1 MADNNSFNKKHSLGQ
16 NFLTSDRIPT
26 RIADECGADKES
38 GVIEIGPGLGIL
50 TKQLSRVAAK
60 VVAIEI
66 DSELIPILTERFKD
80 VQNVSFIN
88 ADVLK
93 CNLKEIIKDNFS
105 GMKVHVCANL
115 PYYITTPIIMML
127 LEGDFGFETITV
139 MVQKEVADRL
149 CSKCGDK
156 NYGAVT
162 ASVNY
167 YASVKK
173 LFNVSAANF
182 SPKPKVD
189 SAVIRLD
196 VYKDKPV
203 KPDNEDVF
211 FKVLRGAFENRR
223 KTLVNSLLS
232 VFGTDIS
239 KEEITD
245 IVSLTGNPLVRG
257 EALDL
262 NQLCFISNEIN
273 KKFINWRNQDDQEQE
288 TQCLDPRDG

>member
-1 MADNNSFNKKHSLGQ
+1 MAVKQDTADSGFKKKHALGQ

-50 TKQLSRVAAK
+50 TRQLSRVAAK

-66 DSELIPILTERFKD
+66 DKELIPLLEERFKD
-80 VQNVSFIN
+80 FENVSFIN
-88 ADVLK
+88 EDVLK
-93 CNLKEIIKDNFS
+93 CDLAKIIKENFD
-105 GMKVHVCANL
+105 GLKLHVCANL
-115 PYYITTPIIMML
+115 PYYITTPILMAL
-127 LEGDFGFETITV
+127 LEGDFGFESVTV

-162 ASVNY
+162 ASVSY
-167 YASVKK
+167 YAKVKK

-182 SPKPKVD
+182 SPRPKVD

-196 VYKDKPV
+196 LYKEKPV
-203 KPDNEDVF
+203 KPDSEEIF

-223 KTLVNSLLS
+223 KTLVNSLS
-232 VFGTDIS
+232 GVFGS
-239 KEEITD
+239 EITKEKITE
-245 IVSLTGNPLVRG
+245 IVSLTADPMVRG

-273 KKFINWRNQDDQEQE
+273 KNFNKLEE
-288 TQCLDPRDG
+288 PR